1 MLERNVLPDHAFEY
15 APSSEYGNGDGLVG
29 NRAHARAVFQ
39 EHGDENFLRRVVTRN
54 GNCGKMDFQW
64 HAGAQDV
71 IHVNG
76 AFVRTGTQ
84 LVGFLKG
91 NDSVGQLGFLA
102 RLVKELAQALFCFL
116 IQRLVPALNK

>member
-1 MLERNVLPDHAFEY
+1 M
-15 APSSEYGNGDGLVG
+15 PSSTRPLPNVGMATGWSVTERMRGLCFKSMEMKISSAGSLRETAIVEKWIFNGTL
-29 NRAHARAVFQ
+29 
-39 EHGDENFLRRVVTRN
+39 
-54 GNCGKMDFQW
+54 
-64 HAGAQDV
+64 AQDV

-91 NDSVGQLGFLA
+91 NDSVWQLGFLA
-102 RLVKELAQALFCFL
+102 RLVKELAQALFGFL